1 MGRGRAMFVERP
13 YQALLELMDS
23 KGIYKLGS
31 RVWLHRKRVEE
42 LGFQYAAVEAL
53 VREYDVF
60 YDLDFRGRTVYES
73 SYKGSRFKML
83 MGPGDERAQ
92 ASISAKGDIEK
103 RAFKWSDIED
113 LLPNP
118 PLPLYVID
126 LSMRFIHSD
135 DELAKLRLQIAVSL
149 NVVRRY
155 LWDKHLA
162 ITSVDSAT
170 VNWLSEIIGEN
181 KMTIM
186 QSKPSELLWSVD
198 ADRVII
204 LRPDAPQPLTANDVM
219 MADAFLIGGIVDR
232 IPRPGVSR
240 VLDNL
245 VPWGSPRRID
255 LRGSIVGV
263 PERINRIIEILLKAR
278 YEYPGDI
285 EKAIVTSM
293 TKKDVVARA
302 YIEIVKNGRRTPRGL
317 IVSWDLYRELKTW
330 LPITPE
336 EFVKAAQRAKATI
349 VGEPPGE
356 LKG

>member
-13 YQALLELMDS
+13 YQALLELLEA
-23 KGIYKLGS
+23 KGIYNLGS
-31 RVWLHRKRVEE
+31 RVWLHRKRAEE

-53 VREYDVF
+53 VREYEVY
-60 YDLDFRGRTVYES
+60 YDTSFKGRIVHER
-73 SYKGSRFKML
+73 SYKGSKFKL
-83 MGPGDERAQ
+83 LLGPGDEKADGSL
-92 ASISAKGDIEK
+92 ASRGEVEY
-103 RAFKWSDIED
+103 RAFRWSDIED

-126 LSMRFIHSD
+126 LSMRFIHSE

-149 NVVRRY
+149 NVIRRY
-155 LWDKHLA
+155 LWDRHLA
-162 ITSVDSAT
+162 LTSVDSAT
-170 VNWLSEIIGEN
+170 VSWLTEIVGEN
-181 KMTIM
+181 KMTMM

-245 VPWGSPRRID
+245 VPWGTPRRIE

-263 PERINRIIEILLKAR
+263 PERINRIVEILLKSR

-285 EKAIVTSM
+285 ERAIISSM
-293 TKKDVVARA
+293 TKKDLVART
-302 YIEIVKNGRRTPRGL
+302 YIEIIKNARKTPKGL
-317 IVSWDLYRELKTW
+317 VVSWDFYEELRKW
-330 LPITPE
+330 LPITPH
-336 EFVKAAQRAKATI
+336 EFVKAAQRARATI
-349 VGEPPGE
+349 VGEPPSE